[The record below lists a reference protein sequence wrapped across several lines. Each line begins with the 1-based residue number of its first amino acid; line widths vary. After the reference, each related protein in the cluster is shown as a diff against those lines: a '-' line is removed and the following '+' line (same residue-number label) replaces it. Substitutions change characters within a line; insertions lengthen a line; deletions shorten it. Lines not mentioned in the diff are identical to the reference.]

1 MRKLKLAIDD
11 LAVESFDTSAADRGK
26 GTVRGHDNHETRL
39 SCRGDNS
46 CLETGCDTCDNSLD
60 YCTCRCSYD
69 CTAEC
74 PPAPTPNYPES
85 CPCYQEP

>member
-1 MRKLKLAIDD
+1 MKKLRLELDE
-11 LAVESFDTSAADRGK
+11 LTVESFDTSAVDRGE
-26 GTVRGHDNHETRL
+26 GTVRGHDNLETRL

-60 YCTCRCSYD
+60 YCTCRCSYE
-69 CTAEC
+69 CTDPC
-74 PPAPTPNYPES
+74 YPGHGPFSVDS